1 MKDKNKPTKLTHRH
15 REQIGGCQR
24 QCGAEGKVCE
34 IRKGD
39 QKVQMFSYKIHKSWG
54 CNVQHGG

>member
-1 MKDKNKPTKLTHRH
+1 MESKTNTHTKNQRH

-24 QCGAEGKVCE
+24 QRGAEGKVCE

-39 QKVQMFSYKIHKSWG
+39 QKVRMFSYKINKSWG
-54 CNVQHGG
+54 YNI